1 MKWLH
6 RPRYSRVEIVVA
18 GLVGFV
24 AAWMLMSTA
33 SCIKRPP
40 TPSPPSIDTAADTC
54 NNTTPKGA
62 PQWTTKQKNG

>member
-6 RPRYSRVEIVVA
+6 RPRYSRVEIVAA

-40 TPSPPSIDTAADTC
+40 TPGPVILDT
-54 NNTTPKGA
+54 GA
-62 PQWTTKQKNG
+62 NVCGVTL

>member
-1 MKWLH
+1 VKWLH

-40 TPSPPSIDTAADTC
+40 TPSPVIIDTGADVCGVTLVA
-54 NNTTPKGA
+54 NASTITEQA
-62 PQWTTKQKNG
+62 